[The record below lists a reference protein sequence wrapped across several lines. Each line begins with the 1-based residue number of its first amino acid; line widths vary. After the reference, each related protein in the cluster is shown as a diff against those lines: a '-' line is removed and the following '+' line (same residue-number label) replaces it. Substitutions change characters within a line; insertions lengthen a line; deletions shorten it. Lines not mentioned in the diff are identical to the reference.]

1 MTRVV
6 PHGSFAVLA
15 RRRTRD
21 PLAMVRSLTPGKL
34 MVLGLLWLLTAVA
47 IYPLVWLVLN
57 SLKSMDEL
65 FDRSWALPTTWR
77 WGNYLQAWDVGLGHY
92 ILNSLFV
99 TSVSVA
105 SIVFI
110 GALAAYALTVFNFRG
125 KKLVFAFLIGGIIV
139 PPEVTLFPLFR
150 ILFVLRLYDT
160 YLAMILPYIAF
171 GLSFSTFLIRAHM
184 VLIPS
189 ELHEAAVVDGAGFWR
204 IFWKI
209 YLPISRPALAAV
221 AMIMVMRVWNE
232 FTFALTFIESDSL
245 RTLTIGIS
253 TFGDALRV
261 DWAVLMAG
269 LVISIAPV
277 MLTFLLVQRQ
287 FIAGLTQGAIK

>member
-6 PHGSFAVLA
+6 PHGSLAVPV
-15 RRRTRD
+15 RPRTRGR
-21 PLAMVRSLTPGKL
+21 LAALRTLSPGKVA
-34 MVLGLLWLLTAVA
+34 VLGLLWVLTAIA
-47 IYPLVWLVLN
+47 IYPLIWLLLN

-92 ILNSLFV
+92 IVNSLFV

-105 SIVFI
+105 SIVLI
-110 GALAAYALTVFNFRG
+110 GAAAAYALTVFNFPG
-125 KKLVFAFLIGGIIV
+125 KKLVYAFLIGGIIV

-184 VLIPS
+184 VLIPA

-269 LVISIAPV
+269 LVISIMPV

>member
-6 PHGSFAVLA
+6 PHGSLAVPV
-15 RRRTRD
+15 RPRTRG
-21 PLAMVRSLTPGKL
+21 PLAALRTLTPGKVA
-34 MVLGLLWLLTAVA
+34 VLGLLWVLTAIA
-47 IYPLVWLVLN
+47 IYPLIWLLLN

-92 ILNSLFV
+92 IVNSLFV

-105 SIVFI
+105 SIVLI
-110 GALAAYALTVFNFRG
+110 GAAAAYALTVFNFPG
-125 KKLVFAFLIGGIIV
+125 KKLVYAFLIGGIIV

-269 LVISIAPV
+269 LVISIMPV